1 MSLFPTSVLSALLSV
16 LAFTSLFTTMIFT
29 RVIACVSMLM
39 LAVGASAEEAAAQ
52 PTELKIDRTYV
63 PEDCKV
69 TAQQGD
75 KLHMHYVSTGVDCYP
90 L

>member
-1 MSLFPTSVLSALLSV
+1 
-16 LAFTSLFTTMIFT
+16 MIFT
-29 RVIACVSMLM
+29 RVLACVSVLL
-39 LAVGASAEEAAAQ
+39 LAVGASAEETAAQPQ

-69 TAQQGD
+69 TAKKGD
-75 KLHMHYVSTGVDCYP
+75 RLHMHYVSIE